1 MFPARQQ
8 SAVYSLVNE
17 HLRTTLGAKRAFLQ
31 RSQDVEMPEYN
42 LSQWLQ
48 YIERIH
54 PQSIELGLER
64 LLAVARA
71 IGLDRK
77 PTGSFLYTIS
87 GTNGKGSCCALLD
100 SACRAQSLR
109 TATYTS
115 PHLLQFNERL
125 TIDGEQQSDSAWIAA
140 FELVEFARGTTE
152 LTYFEYT
159 TLAALQLITQA
170 RPDIIILEVG
180 LGGRLDAVNI
190 WDCDCA
196 LLSSLGLDHQAYLG
210 NTLEAIFREKIA
222 IHRAQRPV
230 VIGCEQLPTES
241 QQLFQ
246 QLPAPTYQLGRDFSY
261 QSTSLQAHNQSTLQL
276 PSLNLRRDNAACCWQ
291 ALQFLLKPIAD
302 PELISRSWSQ
312 LSLRGRQQHWQ
323 YQGREL
329 ILDVGHNPQAAASL
343 AQHLRAQQNSS
354 YSAIIAMLAD
364 KDIDGYIDQLT
375 DLVHDWHCFELD
387 TERAAPAVRLAT
399 SIQRHI
405 HQRPQTHL
413 NFTSAWHACTQA
425 NQDRTIL
432 VIGSFFT
439 VEQALA
445 QLQLH

>member
-1 MFPARQQ
+1 
-8 SAVYSLVNE
+8 
-17 HLRTTLGAKRAFLQ
+17 
-31 RSQDVEMPEYN
+31 MPEYN

-64 LLAVARA
+64 LLVVARA
-71 IGLDRK
+71 IGLDHK
-77 PTGSFLYTIS
+77 PVDSFLYTIS

-100 SACRAQSLR
+100 SACRAQGLR

-125 TIDGEQQSDSAWIAA
+125 VIDGEQQTDNAWLSA
-140 FELVEFARGTTE
+140 FELVESARGATE

-170 RPDIIILEVG
+170 RPEVIILEVG

-210 NTLEAIFREKIA
+210 DTLEAIFREKIA
-222 IHRAQRPV
+222 IHRPQRPV
-230 VIGCEQLPTES
+230 VVGCEQLPAES
-241 QQLFQ
+241 QQLLQ
-246 QLPAPTYQLGRDFSY
+246 QLPAPTYQLCHDFSH
-261 QSTSLQAHNQSTLQL
+261 QATSLQAHNQSTLHL

-291 ALQFLLKPIAD
+291 ALQFLPKPIAN
-302 PELISRSWSQ
+302 PELIAQSWSQ
-312 LSLRGRQQHWQ
+312 LSLCGRQQHLQ
-323 YQGREL
+323 HQGRKL

-343 AQHLRAQQNSS
+343 AQHLRAQHNSN

-364 KDIDGYIDQLT
+364 KDIDGYIDQLA

-387 TERAAPAVRLAT
+387 TARAAPAACLAT
-399 SIQRHI
+399 SIQRHS
-405 HQRPQTHL
+405 HQRTQTHL
-413 NFTSAWHACTQA
+413 NFPSAWQATQA
-425 NQDRTIL
+425 HPDHTIL
-432 VIGSFFT
+432 IIGSFFT
-439 VEQALA
+439 VEQAFAL
-445 QLQLH
+445 LP

>member
-1 MFPARQQ
+1 M
-8 SAVYSLVNE
+8 S
-17 HLRTTLGAKRAFLQ
+17 G
-31 RSQDVEMPEYN
+31 YN

-64 LLAVARA
+64 LLTVARA
-71 IGLDRK
+71 IGLDHK
-77 PTGSFLYTIS
+77 PADSFLYTIS

-100 SACRAQSLR
+100 SACRAQGLS

-140 FELVEFARGTTE
+140 FEMVESARGATE

-170 RPDIIILEVG
+170 RPEVIILEVG

-196 LLSSLGLDHQAYLG
+196 LLSSLGMDHQAYLG

-222 IHRAQRPV
+222 IHRPQRPMV
-230 VIGCEQLPTES
+230 VGCEQLPAES
-241 QQLFQ
+241 QQLLQ
-246 QLPAPTYQLGRDFSY
+246 QLLAPTYQLGRDFSH
-261 QSTSLQAHNQSTLQL
+261 QATSLQAHNQGTLHL

-291 ALQFLLKPIAD
+291 ALQFLPNPIAD
-302 PELISRSWSQ
+302 PELISQSWSQ
-312 LSLRGRQQHWQ
+312 LSLRGRQQHWRC
-323 YQGREL
+323 QGREL

-343 AQHLRAQQNSS
+343 AQHLRAQDSSS

-364 KDIDGYIDQLT
+364 KDIDGYIDQLA
-375 DLVHDWHCFELD
+375 DIVHDWHCFELD
-387 TERAAPAVRLAT
+387 SERAATAAHLAT
-399 SIQRHI
+399 SIQRCS
-405 HQRPQTHL
+405 HQRIQTHL
-413 NFTSAWHACTQA
+413 NFTSAWQA
-425 NQDRTIL
+425 AQTNPDHTIL
-432 VIGSFFT
+432 IIGSFFT
-439 VEQALA
+439 VEQAL
-445 QLQLH
+445 LQLPSTQLCARASSD

>member
-1 MFPARQQ
+1 
-8 SAVYSLVNE
+8 
-17 HLRTTLGAKRAFLQ
+17 
-31 RSQDVEMPEYN
+31 MPEYN

-54 PQSIELGLER
+54 PQSIELGLDR

-71 IGLDRK
+71 IGLDHK
-77 PTGSFLYTIS
+77 PVDSFLYTIS

-100 SACRAQSLR
+100 SACRTQGLS

-115 PHLLQFNERL
+115 PHLLRFNERL

-140 FELVEFARGTTE
+140 FELVESARGATE

-170 RPDIIILEVG
+170 RPEVIILEVG

-196 LLSSLGLDHQAYLG
+196 LLSSLGMDHQYYLG

-222 IHRAQRPV
+222 IHRPQRPV
-230 VIGCEQLPTES
+230 VVGCEQLPAKS
-241 QQLFQ
+241 QQLLQ

-261 QSTSLQAHNQSTLQL
+261 QVTSLQAHNQRTLHL

-291 ALQFLLKPIAD
+291 ALQFLPKLIAD
-302 PELISRSWSQ
+302 PGQISQSWSQ
-312 LSLRGRQQHWQ
+312 LSLRGRQQHLQ
-323 YQGREL
+323 HQAREL

-343 AQHLRAQQNSS
+343 AQHLRAQDSS
-354 YSAIIAMLAD
+354 GYSAIIAMLAD
-364 KDIDGYIDQLT
+364 KDIDGYIDQLA
-375 DLVHDWHCFELD
+375 DLVHDWHCLELG
-387 TERAAPAVRLAT
+387 TERAAPAARLAT
-399 SIQRHI
+399 SIQRHS
-405 HQRPQTHL
+405 HQRTQTHR
-413 NFTSAWHACTQA
+413 NFRSAWQA
-425 NQDRTIL
+425 AQAKPDHSIL
-432 VIGSFFT
+432 IIGSFFT
-439 VEQALA
+439 VEQAL
-445 QLQLH
+445 LQLPSI

>member
-1 MFPARQQ
+1 
-8 SAVYSLVNE
+8 
-17 HLRTTLGAKRAFLQ
+17 
-31 RSQDVEMPEYN
+31 MPEYN

-71 IGLDRK
+71 INLDRK
-77 PTGSFLYTIS
+77 PTDSFLYTIG

-100 SACRAQSLR
+100 SACCAQGLR

-115 PHLLQFNERL
+115 PHLLRFNERL
-125 TIDGEQQSDSAWIAA
+125 TIDGEPQSDSAWIVA
-140 FELVEFARGTTE
+140 FELVECARGTTE

-170 RPDIIILEVG
+170 RPEIIILEVG

-196 LLSSLGLDHQAYLG
+196 LLSSLGMDHQAYLG
-210 NTLEAIFREKIA
+210 NTLEAIFFEKIA

-230 VIGCEQLPTES
+230 VVGCEQLPAES
-241 QQLFQ
+241 QQLLQ
-246 QLPAPTYQLGRDFSY
+246 QLPAPSYQIGRDFSH
-261 QSTSLQAHNQSTLQL
+261 QAPTLQAHNQRTLHL

-291 ALQFLLKPIAD
+291 ALQFLPHPIAN
-302 PELISRSWSQ
+302 PGLIRQSWSQ

-323 YQGREL
+323 CQGREI

-343 AQHLRAQQNSS
+343 AQHLREQDSSS
-354 YSAIIAMLAD
+354 YSGIIAMLAD
-364 KDIDGYIDQLT
+364 KDIDGYIDQLA
-375 DLVHDWHCFELD
+375 DIVHDWHCFGLD
-387 TERAAPAVRLAT
+387 TDRAAPAACLAA
-399 SIQRHI
+399 SIQRHN
-405 HQRPQTHL
+405 HQRTQTHP
-413 NFTSAWHACTQA
+413 NFRSAWQAAQA
-425 NQDRTIL
+425 NHTIL
-432 VIGSFFT
+432 IIGSFFT
-439 VEQALA
+439 VEQAL
-445 QLQLH
+445 LQLPQNAKLI

>member
-1 MFPARQQ
+1 M
-8 SAVYSLVNE
+8 SICE
-17 HLRTTLGAKRAFLQ
+17 Q
-31 RSQDVEMPEYN
+31 RWGQKEPFCKGLKNVEMPEYC

-100 SACRAQSLR
+100 RACRTQGLS

-125 TIDGEQQSDSAWIAA
+125 TIDGEPQTDGAWIAA
-140 FELVEFARGTTE
+140 FELVESARGTTE

-170 RPDIIILEVG
+170 RPEVIILEVG

-196 LLSSLGLDHQAYLG
+196 LLSSLGMDHQAYLG
-210 NTLEAIFREKIA
+210 DTLEAIFREKIA

-230 VIGCEQLPTES
+230 VVGCEQLPAES
-241 QQLFQ
+241 QQLLQ
-246 QLPAPTYQLGRDFSY
+246 QLPAPTYQLGRDFSH
-261 QSTSLQAHNQSTLQL
+261 QATSLQAHNQSTLHL

-291 ALQFLLKPIAD
+291 ALHFLPKSIAD
-302 PELISRSWSQ
+302 PEQISQSWSQ
-312 LSLRGRQQHWQ
+312 LSLRGRQQHRR

-343 AQHLRAQQNSS
+343 TQHLREQDNSS

-364 KDIDGYIDQLT
+364 KDIDGYIDQLA

-387 TERAAPAVRLAT
+387 TDRAAPAARLAT
-399 SIQRHI
+399 SIQRHS
-405 HQRPQTHL
+405 HQRTQTHSS
-413 NFTSAWHACTQA
+413 FPSAWQACTQA
-425 NQDRTIL
+425 GPDHTIL
-432 VIGSFFT
+432 IIGSFFT
-439 VEQALA
+439 VEQALKK
-445 QLQLH
+445 LPPSVG